1 MFNPKVKYDIFET
14 KEMMED
20 HIHKTS
26 KVLKKKVAKGEL
38 TKPAARKHFDML
50 INAYEY
56 LCIFEKMAKDE
67 DFLNDKSFSMEHL
80 YKDEPTKDSLQKA
93 LDKIS

>member
-20 HIHKTS
+20 HIHKIS
-26 KVLKKKVAKGEL
+26 RVLKKRVNDGEI

-50 INAYEY
+50 VNAYEY

-67 DFLNDKSFSMEHL
+67 DFLSDRSFSMEHL
-80 YKDEPTKDSLQKA
+80 YSDEPTKDSLQKA
-93 LDKIS
+93 LEKIS